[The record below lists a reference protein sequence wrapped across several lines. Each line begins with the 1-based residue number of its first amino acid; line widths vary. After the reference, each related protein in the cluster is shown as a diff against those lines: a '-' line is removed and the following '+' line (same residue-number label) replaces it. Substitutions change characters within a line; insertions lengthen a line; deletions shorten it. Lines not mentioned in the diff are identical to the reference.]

1 MAPNCLIVQP
11 IHPLGITQLER
22 AGIQVRHVSHSD
34 MATVAREITTAD
46 AVITRNAGLD
56 RSAMEQAHRLKVIG
70 NHGTGLDPV
79 DVDCATELGIPVVYT
94 PYANAESVAELTVSL
109 MLALAKQLRSADQ
122 ATRSGDFTFKYH
134 SGIQELSKKTLGIIG
149 FGRIGRRVI
158 EIMQAA
164 FKMSV
169 LVYSP
174 SSSQEAVHALGA
186 QKVQSLSTLLQ
197 DSDIVSLH
205 VPLKSSTY
213 HLIGR
218 NELSLMKPTALLINT
233 ARGSV
238 VDEQALIAT
247 LQKGQIAGAGL
258 DVYASE
264 TMSKGY
270 ALLELNNVI
279 LTPHIGGSSDEA
291 LQRTALD
298 VVKQVIDVLNG
309 TYPQYLVN
317 KEVWAH
323 RRT

>member
-1 MAPNCLIVQP
+1 MALNCLLIQP
-11 IHPLGITQLER
+11 IHPLGIAQLEQS
-22 AGIQVRHVSHSD
+22 GIQVRHASHSD
-34 MATVAREITTAD
+34 MPTVAQEITTAD
-46 AVITRNAGLD
+46 AVITRNAGLN
-56 RSAMEQAHRLKVIG
+56 RFAIEQARHLKVIG

-79 DVDCATELGIPVVYT
+79 DVECATELGIPVVYT

-122 ATRSGDFTFKYH
+122 ATRSGNFTFKYH
-134 SGIQELSKKTLGIIG
+134 SSIQELSRKTLGIIG

-174 SSSQEAVHALGA
+174 SSPQEAVHALGA
-186 QKVQSLSTLLQ
+186 QKVQDLSTLLRE
-197 DSDIVSLH
+197 SDIVSLH

-213 HLIGR
+213 HLIGPD
-218 NELSLMKPTALLINT
+218 ELSLMKPTALLINT
-233 ARGSV
+233 ARGNV
-238 VDEQALIAT
+238 IDERALIAT
-247 LQKGQIAGAGL
+247 LQEGKIAGAGL

-264 TMSKGY
+264 TMPKGY

-279 LTPHIGGSSDEA
+279 LTPHIGGSSSEA
-291 LQRTALD
+291 LQRTAID
-298 VVKQVIDVLNG
+298 VANQVIDVLNG

-317 KEVWAH
+317 KEVWP
-323 RRT
+323 RRRA